1 MSFTPTSPV
10 TGGPQTGFTSP
21 TYTLT
26 VDTPP
31 AINAKQYAVTA
42 IGGTQAGVDAHSVS
56 RPFTITQFKPSAPKV
71 LGKPN
76 PTTGVI
82 SDVPN
87 NVYTTLTRKGVTPL
101 AGQNSRI
108 AQAKTELVVPAGSDV
123 ADPSNL
129 RAMLSAHFGAIWQ
142 QSGGIGDLVI
152 SGILG

>member
-1 MSFTPTSPV
+1 MSFSPTSPV

-21 TYTLT
+21 TYTLS

-31 AINAKQYAVTA
+31 AINGKQYAVTA

-56 RPFTITQFKPSAPKV
+56 RPFTVTQFKPVTPKV

-82 SDVPN
+82 ADVPN
-87 NVYTTLTRKGVTPL
+87 NTYTTLVRKGVTPL
-101 AGQNSRI
+101 AGQASRV
-108 AQAKTELVVPAGSDV
+108 AQAKLELIIPAGSDT
-123 ADPSNL
+123 ADQANL
-129 RAMLSAHFGAIWQ
+129 RAMLSLAFGSVWQ

-152 SGILG
+152 NGIL

>member
-31 AINAKQYAVTA
+31 AINSKQYAVTA

-56 RPFTITQFKPSAPKV
+56 RPFTVTQFKPATPKV

-87 NVYTTLTRKGVTPL
+87 NTYTTLTRKGVTPL
-101 AGQNSRI
+101 AGQASRI
-108 AQAKTELVVPAGSDV
+108 AQAKTELIIPAGSDT
-123 ADPSNL
+123 ADQSNL
-129 RAMLSAHFGAIWQ
+129 RAMLSAHFGVIWQ
-142 QSGGIGDLVI
+142 QSGGIGDLTI
-152 SGILG
+152 TGILG